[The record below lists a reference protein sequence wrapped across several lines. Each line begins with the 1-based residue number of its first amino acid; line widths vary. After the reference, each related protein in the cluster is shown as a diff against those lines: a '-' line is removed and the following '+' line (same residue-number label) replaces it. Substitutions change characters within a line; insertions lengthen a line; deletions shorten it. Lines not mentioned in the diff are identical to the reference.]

1 MSVQEFHDVF
11 YQEIDRYLAR
21 LAKKTAGTHA
31 GAAGSPCSPMQS
43 RRSSNTGG
51 TTGCVA
57 ELTQL
62 GELRRLAVSM
72 VDNVL
77 QRLTDNAAYW
87 GLDDVANVRMG
98 AVDSGPGTGIGVSG
112 QPDGGVPAAP
122 AAPAALAG
130 HWRSAAC
137 ASLTARCGA
146 LEEELREKQQEETR
160 RKAELLTRF
169 KSDNDSVLQS
179 HLRELKE
186 VQQMAMLSPSA
197 SNSFDFR
204 TANPAPCQ
212 SSTAGTAEL
221 HGGCAEHVG
230 RVRGQLR
237 MTKDVVSRV
246 EHLMEGLE
254 KLEGIQRRPISSLEV
269 PVARASSND
278 IALEDHTLTEA
289 IQRGEQ
295 VCKRLRRHRVGT

>member
-1 MSVQEFHDVF
+1 MSVNEFHTIF
-11 YQEIDRYLAR
+11 HQEIDIYLAR
-21 LAKKTAGTHA
+21 LANKSAGTHA
-31 GAAGSPCSPMQS
+31 GATGSPCSPAQS

-87 GLDDVANVRMG
+87 GLDDVSNPRVGAANG
-98 AVDSGPGTGIGVSG
+98 GPGTGASG
-112 QPDGGVPAAP
+112 QPDRGAP
-122 AAPAALAG
+122 AAVAALAG
-130 HWRSAAC
+130 DLHSAAS
-137 ASLTARCGA
+137 ASLAARCRA
-146 LEEELREKQQEETR
+146 LEEELREKQHEETQ

-169 KSDNDSVLQS
+169 KSDYDTVLQS
-179 HLRELKE
+179 HLRQLKE
-186 VQQMAMLSPSA
+186 VQQVAIFSPSA
-197 SNSFDFR
+197 SDGFDFR
-204 TANPAPCQ
+204 
-212 SSTAGTAEL
+212 SSTSTPCESSAAGTAEL
-221 HGGCAEHVG
+221 HAGCAEHVG

-254 KLEGIQRRPISSLEV
+254 KLEAIQKRPMSSLEV
-269 PVARASSND
+269 PMARASSND
-278 IALEDHTLTEA
+278 TALEDQALTEA

-295 VCKRLRRHRVGT
+295 VCKRMRRHRVGM